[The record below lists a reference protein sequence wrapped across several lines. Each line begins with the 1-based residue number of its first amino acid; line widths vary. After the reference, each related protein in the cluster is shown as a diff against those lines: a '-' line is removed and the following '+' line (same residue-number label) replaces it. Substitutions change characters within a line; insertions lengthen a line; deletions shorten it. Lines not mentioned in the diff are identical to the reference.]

1 MGKLTVVKIK
11 SLRKKKPGLYGDG
24 DTLYINVSPNGS
36 LSWVQRLT
44 IKGKPHNIGLG
55 GWPVVSL
62 EKARRSAF
70 YNRVA
75 LSDGRDPAA
84 EKRAAR
90 KKQAAVPTF
99 KKAAETYYKENLPRW
114 KAGPHTDVW
123 LQPLEKYTFPNFG
136 SKGVDQ
142 ITRQDL
148 LRLLTPIWTTVPQQA
163 KRLRQRIRMIL
174 QWCVA
179 HGFVAQNVCGE
190 VLDGALPSMPVVKEH
205 RRSLPYQDVHHAL
218 QLIDSCEATLPSKLC
233 LHFLILTAVRPGE
246 ARNAEWSE
254 IDFDNKVW
262 TIPPRKMKMNAEH
275 RVPLSDA
282 ALKILERAKAVSD
295 SSTFIFPSPA
305 RKGRPLTAPIL
316 SRVLEQAGLADQAVA
331 HGFRSTF
338 RTWASEQTNSE
349 HAVMELCLAHRVGS
363 QVEQAYS
370 RSDLLNKR
378 RRLMQHWSSY
388 VMQAPRSKIVSLH
401 G

>member
-1 MGKLTVVKIK
+1 MPRSGPYLLYNYLYK
-11 SLRKKKPGLYGDG
+11 SERVIRKQPYQ
-24 DTLYINVSPNGS
+24 YR
-36 LSWVQRLT
+36 RLT
-44 IKGKPHNIGLG
+44 GYYSFG
-55 GWPVVSL
+55 
-62 EKARRSAF
+62 
-70 YNRVA
+70 
-75 LSDGRDPAA
+75 
-84 EKRAAR
+84 

-123 LQPLEKYTFPNFG
+123 LQPLEKYTFPAFG

-142 ITRQDL
+142 INRQDL

-179 HGFVAQNVCGE
+179 HGFVEQNVCGE

-262 TIPPRKMKMNAEH
+262 AIPPRKMKINAEH
-275 RVPLSDA
+275 RVPL
-282 ALKILERAKAVSD
+282 LKSEFS
-295 SSTFIFPSPA
+295 
-305 RKGRPLTAPIL
+305 GRITL
-316 SRVLEQAGLADQAVA
+316 
-331 HGFRSTF
+331 
-338 RTWASEQTNSE
+338 
-349 HAVMELCLAHRVGS
+349 
-363 QVEQAYS
+363 
-370 RSDLLNKR
+370 
-378 RRLMQHWSSY
+378 
-388 VMQAPRSKIVSLH
+388 
-401 G
+401 